1 MDNPKRSD
9 DRFNQQETQ
18 RVELPRRS
26 ELDVIVDF
34 NRRLE
39 KVERKVN
46 HFGDLTILVIGV
58 GLGISVGESCRTT
71 RLPEDWNARRDFG
84 YQRPLKCRISSVVEQ
99 RFCKPLVGSSN
110 LSSGTSFQVSVIRY
124 QQSEKRSGV
133 TF

>member
-58 GLGISVGESCRTT
+58 GLGISVGEII
-71 RLPEDWNARRDFG
+71 E
-84 YQRPLKCRISSVVEQ
+84 
-99 RFCKPLVGSSN
+99 N
-110 LSSGTSFQVSVIRY
+110 LDTSMSWGWPAALAC
-124 QQSEKRSGV
+124 GV
-133 TF
+133 TFVAITFVLRSFFR